1 MILGIKCEYN
11 NDISSINTNQGFS
24 YPDRQI
30 LHSLQ
35 KIRFSF
41 DFNLSISR
49 DTIYCTS
56 LIF

>member
-11 NDISSINTNQGFS
+11 NDISSINTNRGFS
-24 YPDRQI
+24 YPDQQI
-30 LHSLQ
+30 LHAFQ